1 MDPYLSLLTRKYP
14 TIKPPPRRDLEQY
27 AIDVSGV
34 YNRSRYIASLVRG
47 AGLVIGDDD
56 LVTLFLAGDGFSLTL
71 LEKDERVLDVIRGNL
86 PDAAAVELLPT
97 DLHSVYQGTW
107 PKLDRSYDFFVTSP
121 PYTPEGLKIFSAVG
135 IQNLK
140 VGGLGF
146 IASPYD
152 ADEKADAVSHE
163 LMRFVLENGCI
174 LERVTPAMTFEEGL
188 GAYQIVVRKLRDTA
202 AINWLRPLEGKMY
215 EWEAFGQQ
223 DAYKHQSV

>member
-1 MDPYLSLLTRKYP
+1 
-14 TIKPPPRRDLEQY
+14 
-27 AIDVSGV
+27 
-34 YNRSRYIASLVRG
+34 
-47 AGLVIGDDD
+47 
-56 LVTLFLAGDGFSLTL
+56 
-71 LEKDERVLDVIRGNL
+71 
-86 PDAAAVELLPT
+86 
-97 DLHSVYQGTW
+97 
-107 PKLDRSYDFFVTSP
+107 
-121 PYTPEGLKIFSAVG
+121 
-135 IQNLK
+135 
-140 VGGLGF
+140 GGLGF